1 LKILLKNG
9 RVVDYA
15 SKTNEKIDILIEDGV
30 IIKLQKEIL
39 AKADNV
45 IDCTGLV
52 IIPGMID
59 MHCHLREPGF
69 EYKETIETGSK
80 SAVKGGF
87 TTICPMPNTNP
98 TPDSAFILE
107 KILAEAKRVNLCN
120 ILPYGSV
127 SKGEKGEEL
136 TDFEEL
142 KKAGAVA
149 FSDDG
154 MPVINS
160 RMMRQAI
167 IKANSLGTFVAS
179 HCEEKSVADG
189 AINAGKIQEELGV
202 KGVLPEAEEIMA
214 AREIVISE
222 TNNVRAHICHIS
234 TKTSVNMIRDAK
246 KRWVKI
252 TCETCPH
259 YFCFTVDEVLTSGTN
274 AKMNPPLREE
284 EDRQAVIRGLVDGT
298 IDMIATD
305 HAPHTAEEKAK
316 PITEAP
322 SGITGLETSL
332 ALGITELVDAGYL
345 TMKQLLRL
353 MSTNPAA
360 MYHLDAGY
368 LAEGG
373 PADVILIDT
382 AAEFIPE
389 QYASKATNT
398 PFTGWKLKGE
408 VKKSVRQSLKDFQAK
423 AKAQE
428 QNKTTEKSKT
438 HKKGEVEL

>member
-1 LKILLKNG
+1 MKILLKNG

-120 ILPYGSV
+120 ILPYGSD

-246 KRWVKI
+246 KRGVKI

-274 AKMNPPLREE
+274 AKMNPPLRDEK
-284 EDRQAVIRGLVDGT
+284 DRQAIIEALKDGT
-298 IDMIATD
+298 IDAIITD
-305 HAPHTAEEKAK
+305 HAPHSEEEKERELSKAPNGIIGFETALPAINTYLIDK
-316 PITEAP
+316 NLLTEMDMVK
-322 SGITGLETSL
+322 LTS
-332 ALGITELVDAGYL
+332 Y
-345 TMKQLLRL
+345 
-353 MSTNPAA
+353 NPAKLLN
-360 MYHLDAGY
+360 LDKGEIK
-368 LAEGG
+368 EGKI
-373 PADVILIDT
+373 ADLTIYD
-382 AAEFIPE
+382 PE
-389 QYASKATNT
+389 ESYIYTKDMIVSKSKNT
-398 PFTGWKLKGE
+398 PFIGKKLKGK
-408 VKKSVRQSLKDFQAK
+408 VKYTIVNGNIVYKD
-423 AKAQE
+423 
-428 QNKTTEKSKT
+428 
-438 HKKGEVEL
+438 

>member
-1 LKILLKNG
+1 MKILLKNG

-30 IIKLQKEIL
+30 IVKLQKEIL

-52 IIPGMID
+52 IIPGMVD

-246 KRWVKI
+246 KRGVKI

-274 AKMNPPLREE
+274 AKMNPPLRDEK
-284 EDRQAVIRGLVDGT
+284 DRQAIIEALKDGT
-298 IDMIATD
+298 IDAIITD
-305 HAPHTAEEKAK
+305 HAPHSEEEKERELSKAPNGIIGFETALPAINTYLIDK
-316 PITEAP
+316 NLLTEMDMVK
-322 SGITGLETSL
+322 LTS
-332 ALGITELVDAGYL
+332 Y
-345 TMKQLLRL
+345 
-353 MSTNPAA
+353 NPAKLLN
-360 MYHLDAGY
+360 LDKGEIK
-368 LAEGG
+368 EGKI
-373 PADVILIDT
+373 ADLTIYD
-382 AAEFIPE
+382 PE
-389 QYASKATNT
+389 ESYIYTKDMIVSKSKNT
-398 PFTGWKLKGE
+398 PFIGKKLKGK
-408 VKKSVRQSLKDFQAK
+408 VKYTIVNGNIVYKD
-423 AKAQE
+423 
-428 QNKTTEKSKT
+428 
-438 HKKGEVEL
+438 